1 MPQLI
6 ITEGALQG
14 LERCRHFL
22 KDKAPEAEQRAA
34 QAISEKLLMLETNP
48 HAGRPLDDA
57 PDLREIIVEFGDTG
71 YIGLYRFEPGE
82 NAVYLLA
89 FRHQKEAGY

>member
-6 ITEGALQG
+6 ITEDALQG

-22 KDKAPEAEQRAA
+22 KDKAPEAGQRAA
-34 QAISEKLLMLETNP
+34 QAISEKFAILETNP
-48 HAGRPLDDA
+48 HLGRPLDDTS
-57 PDLREIIVEFGDTG
+57 DLKEIVVEFGDSG
-71 YIGLYRFEPGE
+71 YIGLYRFEPAE
-82 NAVYLLA
+82 NRVYLLA